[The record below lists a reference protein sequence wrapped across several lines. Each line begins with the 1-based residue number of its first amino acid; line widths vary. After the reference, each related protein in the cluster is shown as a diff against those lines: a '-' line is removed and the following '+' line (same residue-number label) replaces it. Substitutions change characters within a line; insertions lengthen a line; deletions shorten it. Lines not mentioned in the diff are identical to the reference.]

1 MYKRFYYDRAMRFE
15 QFSWNRRD
23 DDIKNSLFED
33 SYHVNSLPKNYCYG
47 SDLAEYLTDE
57 TSSDNF
63 KPFLRFSRSHS
74 SDRKP
79 STNKVVLNKKL
90 FRRNRTADDFSPS
103 FATLPSVDI
112 DSYDPLAVIKESSDS
127 RNHEIENDNK
137 SYEKVGGKLL
147 RKKLSYE
154 SRERRDSLKLDLN
167 EELTKISK
175 LPERYKVLASDDNSV
190 GSLIS
195 DVRSKLLILQ
205 SDKEKIEGK
214 VSSVQ
219 SYKLEDSNVV
229 QEVSKPEQSVEED
242 EVFEP
247 PKKDTNTTALRKAPR
262 LSRESKIR
270 SVSVTIQEIPEIF
283 DAKQSPSSIS
293 KNATTANP
301 QTKSTSSRG
310 SLKKIPSSSSIKKP
324 STSSNTI
331 PNSSDYGRSRP
342 GGHRESFKKNDRTND
357 RLSEQDRDVID
368 REHKDGSL
376 NRSLSNTDTN
386 IEDRIGKISLINAV
400 ELDNANVYVFF

>member
-1 MYKRFYYDRAMRFE
+1 MRFE
-15 QFSWNRRD
+15 QFSWNQRD
-23 DDIKNSLFED
+23 DDMKNSLIEN

-74 SDRKP
+74 IDSRKP
-79 STNKVVLNKKL
+79 KKVILQQKKL
-90 FRRNRTADDFSPS
+90 FRRNYTGDDFSPS

-112 DSYDPLAVIKESSDS
+112 DSYDPLVVIKETSDS
-127 RNHEIENDNK
+127 QNHEIENVNK
-137 SYEKVGGKLL
+137 SYEKVVRKSLK
-147 RKKLSYE
+147 KKLSSE
-154 SRERRDSLKLDLN
+154 LRERRDSFKLDLDA
-167 EELTKISK
+167 ELTKISK
-175 LPERYKVLASDDNSV
+175 LPERYKVLASDDNSI

-195 DVRSKLLILQ
+195 EVRSKLLISQ

-219 SYKLEDSNVV
+219 SSKLEDNV
-229 QEVSKPEQSVEED
+229 EVSKPEQSVEED

-247 PKKDTNTTALRKAPR
+247 PKKDTKKTPR

-270 SVSVTIQEIPEIF
+270 SVSVTIQETPEIF
-283 DAKQSPSSIS
+283 DAKQSPSIS
-293 KNATTANP
+293 HSNNVTANP
-301 QTKSTSSRG
+301 TKSTSSRG
-310 SLKKIPSSSSIKKP
+310 SLKKIASSSSLKKP
-324 STSSNTI
+324 STSSITV

-357 RLSEQDRDVID
+357 RLSEQDRDASD

-386 IEDRIGKISLINAV
+386 IEDRIGKNHQNHLRIFIH
-400 ELDNANVYVFF
+400 